1 MRNVMNFTSQ
11 HKCKRIVH
19 PGEQNIGS
27 FEVTESVRKRALRST
42 PKSQHS
48 MTELKLNT
56 NVCKCKGGDDARERT
71 SLARSCAYHVLA
83 RNASAS
89 AIARVTASLRYYATL
104 APRSPATH
112 L

>member
-1 MRNVMNFTSQ
+1 
-11 HKCKRIVH
+11 
-19 PGEQNIGS
+19 
-27 FEVTESVRKRALRST
+27 
-42 PKSQHS
+42 

-104 APRSPATH
+104 APRSLATH

>member
-56 NVCKCKGGDDARERT
+56 NVCKCRGGMTRVRELASRAPVRT
-71 SLARSCAYHVLA
+71 TSSR
-83 RNASAS
+83 
-89 AIARVTASLRYYATL
+89 
-104 APRSPATH
+104 ATH
-112 L
+112 LPQR

>member
-48 MTELKLNT
+48 MD
-56 NVCKCKGGDDARERT
+56 GA
-71 SLARSCAYHVLA
+71 
-83 RNASAS
+83 
-89 AIARVTASLRYYATL
+89 
-104 APRSPATH
+104 
-112 L
+112 